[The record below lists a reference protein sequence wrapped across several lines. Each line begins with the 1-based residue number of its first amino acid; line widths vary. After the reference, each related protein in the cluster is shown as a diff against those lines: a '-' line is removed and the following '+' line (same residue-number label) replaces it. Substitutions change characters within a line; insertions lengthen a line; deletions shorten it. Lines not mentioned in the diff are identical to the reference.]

1 MKSFN
6 IVRSIYFLL
15 LVLLLVFE
23 FFSMQTLVL
32 EEGSYY
38 AQIVYLLVFALAVF
52 LLVTNKRVSSNFF
65 LKLFTFWMIYIILRF
80 VTSTTG
86 HDSMVAFF
94 RYTWYCSCFIVA
106 YIAGRQVEN
115 REKWLCIFM
124 FILLLIA
131 AFYVYQNLVVT
142 IGFVDLESITRQ
154 TNIIF
159 WSLCLIPFAFLLNN
173 QTWQVAILSF
183 ETILVLITMKRSALV
198 AMALILV
205 LFVFSVFSKN
215 NKLSKTKQWVSRVWI
230 IVITVIVVSQ
240 FSQKFDSL
248 FDNNMTRMEQI
259 EDDQGS
265 GRVVIWGHA
274 LEGLS
279 NSNPLEF
286 IFGHGV
292 ASTMET
298 IRHTSCHNDFLTL
311 LLEFGIV
318 GAILYVLFI
327 VKVIKRVLYTRK
339 RDNQLFY
346 SYSSLLILLLVIGGV
361 GDLFTCYTYLGF
373 MMIILAV
380 LELRLETELFSSRIS
395 NKTMAQAV

>member
-1 MKSFN
+1 MKSIN
-6 IVRSIYFLL
+6 TGKSIFILL
-15 LVLLLVFE
+15 LALLLVFE
-23 FFSMQTLVL
+23 YFSMQTLVL

-38 AQIVYLLVFALAVF
+38 AQIVYLLFFALAVY
-52 LLVTNKRVSSNFF
+52 LLASNERAPSNFF
-65 LKLFTFWMIYIILRF
+65 LKLFTFWMLYIILRF

-86 HDSMVAFF
+86 HDSTVAFF

-142 IGFVDLESITRQ
+142 IGFVDLEGITRQ

-159 WSLCLIPFAFLLNN
+159 WSLCLIPFVFLLNN

-205 LFVFSVFSKN
+205 LFAFSIFSKN
-215 NKLSKTKQWVSRVWI
+215 NKLSKTQQWISRAWI
-230 IVITVIVVSQ
+230 IIITVLVVSQ
-240 FSQKFDSL
+240 FSQKFDSI
-248 FDNNMTRMEQI
+248 FENNMTRMEQI

-274 LEGLS
+274 LAGLS
-279 NSNPLEF
+279 NSNPLELL
-286 IFGHGV
+286 FGHGV
-292 ASTMET
+292 ASTMDT
-298 IRHTSCHNDFLTL
+298 IHHTSCHNDFLTIF
-311 LLEFGIV
+311 LEFGIIGV
-318 GAILYVLFI
+318 VFYLMFIGHVL
-327 VKVIKRVLYTRK
+327 KRVFYTRK
-339 RDNQLFY
+339 RNRQLFY
-346 SYSSLLILLLVIGGV
+346 CYSSISIILLVVGNV

-373 MMIILAV
+373 MMVILAV
-380 LELRLETELFSSRIS
+380 LEIRIERSSFSNSMTSVVR
-395 NKTMAQAV
+395 